1 MKLIIGL
8 GNPGLKYQY
17 TRHNLGFMVV
27 DELAS
32 KLNKKFKYSSNF
44 KAEIIEDI
52 INGEKVIILKPLTY
66 MNLSGESVVKVVK
79 YYNID
84 LEDMIVV
91 VDDLALDT
99 GRLRLREFGSDGG
112 HNGLKNIDLHLSSS
126 QYKRI
131 RIGIGENNKTE
142 VNDYVLGKF
151 SKAEARLIQN
161 AIDDASDALIYF
173 IENKP
178 YLDIMTRYNTLK
190 D

>member
-8 GNPGLKYQY
+8 GNPGLKYRN

-27 DELAS
+27 NKLAD
-32 KLNKKFKYSSNF
+32 KIGAKWKFNANF
-44 KAEIIEDI
+44 NAEIIETTI
-52 INGEKVIILKPLTY
+52 KGQKTIILKPLTY
-66 MNLSGESVVKVVK
+66 MNLSGQAVVKVVN
-79 YYNID
+79 YYDID

-112 HNGLKNIDLHLSSS
+112 HNGLKNIDLHLKSN

-131 RIGIGENNKTE
+131 RVGIGQNTLSE

-151 SKAEARLIQN
+151 PKSELPLVAT
-161 AIDDASDALIYF
+161 AIDDASDALLYF

-178 YLDIMTRYNTLK
+178 YLDIMTRYNTQK